1 MGTARIMPGRD
12 NVMMVETQ
20 SGVRDGLPVLVGVVP
35 FGLACGIMG
44 ITVGMTPLETVL
56 MSVLV
61 FAGASQFVA
70 MTMLGAGAAGGLIVL
85 TTLLINLR
93 HLLMGASL
101 APHMNRLP
109 VPVQALLAFGM
120 VDETYAL
127 TMDRVRQNRYHP
139 GYQLGCNLSF
149 YLAWIAST
157 TVGVCLGE
165 RIADP
170 LAWGLDFAMPAMFLA
185 LLMPRLADKT
195 GALVCALAAV
205 VSVAGAMY
213 LPGKWYIIIASLAAS
228 AAGGLLEGENN
239 AAQ

>member
-1 MGTARIMPGRD
+1 MSTAKILPGQGGISTIEFRTGIRD
-12 NVMMVETQ
+12 
-20 SGVRDGLPVLVGVVP
+20 SLPVLVGVVP

-44 ITVGMTPLETVL
+44 ITVGMTAMETVL

-70 MTMLGAGAAGGLIVL
+70 MTMLGAGAAGVLIVL

-101 APHMNRLP
+101 ALHMNRLP
-109 VPVQALLAFGM
+109 IPVQALLAFGM

-127 TMDRVRQNRYHP
+127 TMDRVRQNGYHP

-149 YLAWIAST
+149 YIAWIAST
-157 TVGVCLGE
+157 VVGVSLGE

-213 LPGKWYIIIASLAAS
+213 LPGKWYIIIACLAAS
-228 AAGGLLEGENN
+228 AAGGLLEGKND
-239 AAQ
+239 AAH